1 MKRLAIKT
9 MLLVLSVLFII
20 SSNSTF
26 AESAYKINYKSA
38 IDLMLS
44 VNENLKTQD
53 AKIKTAQDRYYN
65 VCSIA
70 VDAKYKV
77 GKSDVENIEYRNQ
90 ELLYQVQSFNALTYM
105 KNNKDETIRSLKSD
119 LTEKYFNLLILNKQ
133 FDLKLKTINNAKKEL
148 ETAALK
154 LKSGKIT
161 SSAYESIKN
170 NLEIENFNLEQL
182 RRERQNSLL
191 GLNALLG
198 NKLDNEIAITEL
210 DIPEV
215 SYNVMF
221 DSQQIDTFILENQ
234 KTDITVKRLKNELE
248 EAKIE
253 LKNITENTNNKN
265 YPGKEA
271 LEDIIANSTYKINNA
286 LSDVENNIRKEYN
299 TLLNS
304 GDDVSISSIKYDLA
318 KKDAEIAQKKY
329 KLGTIDY
336 TSMTDYISQKDSSE
350 ISLLKAKLN
359 LYMQSLEFS
368 KYLNK

>member
-1 MKRLAIKT
+1 MRKFEKKAVF
-9 MLLVLSVLFII
+9 LVLSLIFAI
-20 SSNSTF
+20 SANITF
-26 AESAYKINYKSA
+26 AESPDKISYKSA
-38 IDLMLS
+38 LDLMIS

-70 VDAKYKV
+70 VDAKYNV
-77 GKSDVENIEYRNQ
+77 GRNDVEQIEYRNQ
-90 ELLYQVQSFNALTYM
+90 ELLYPVQSFNSLTYM
-105 KNNKDETIRSLKSD
+105 KSSKEETIRSLKSD
-119 LTEKYFNLLILNKQ
+119 LTEKYFTLLILNKQ
-133 FDLKLKTINNAKKEL
+133 FDLKLKTVNNTKKEL

-170 NLEIENFNLEQL
+170 NLDIENFNLEQL

-198 NKLDNEIAITEL
+198 NKLDNEIVLTEL
-210 DIPEV
+210 DIPGV
-215 SYNVMF
+215 NYDIIF
-221 DSQQIDTFILENQ
+221 DSQQIDTFILNNQ
-234 KTDITVKRLKNELE
+234 KTDMSVKRLKNELE
-248 EAKIE
+248 EAKIG
-253 LKNITENTNNKN
+253 LKNINDNTNNKN

-271 LEDIIANSTYKINNA
+271 LEDTIANSSYKINNA
-286 LSDVENNIRKEYN
+286 LTDVENNIRKDYN

-304 GDDVSISSIKYDLA
+304 SDDVSINSIKYDLA
-318 KKDAEIAQKKY
+318 KKDADIAQKKY

-336 TSMTDYISQKDSSE
+336 TSMTEYISQRDNAE
-350 ISLLKAKLN
+350 ILLLKAKLS

-368 KYLNK
+368 KYVE